1 MNSVDEILDFAIDRE
16 QEASDFYA
24 GLSGRATSP
33 WLRGVLDDFSKEELR
48 HKGKLLSVKKGE
60 KLLSPDQPVMD
71 LKISDYL
78 VEVEAGPDISFQ
90 DALIVAMKRE
100 KAAYRLYSDL
110 AGKVQDAE
118 IKALFEGLAQEE
130 AKHKLYFETQYD
142 EQVLKDN

>member
-1 MNSVDEILDFAIDRE
+1 
-16 QEASDFYA
+16 
-24 GLSGRATSP
+24 
-33 WLRGVLDDFSKEELR
+33 
-48 HKGKLLSVKKGE
+48 
-60 KLLSPDQPVMD
+60 MD

-78 VEVEAGPDISFQ
+78 VEVQANPDISFQ
-90 DALIVAMKRE
+90 DALIVAMKPE
-100 KAAYRLYSDL
+100 KAAHRLYSDL